1 MFEVRKEAEER
12 GTSMNLFD
20 ILCIAPKLAI
30 LLLLLMLLFRAK
42 KDLKQLILKQAGS
55 DDYV

>member
-1 MFEVRKEAEER
+1 MLISER
-12 GTSMNLFD
+12 SIFMNLFD

-30 LLLLLMLLFRAK
+30 LLLLLM
-42 KDLKQLILKQAGS
+42 KQLILKQAGS

>member
-1 MFEVRKEAEER
+1 MLISER
-12 GTSMNLFD
+12 SIFMNLFD

-30 LLLLLMLLFRAK
+30 LLLLLMLLFRVK
-42 KDLKQLILKQAGS
+42 KYLKQLILNQAGS